1 MREGRPDGGRA
12 ARDDVAVQSSLH
24 PAPCR
29 ALARARRPW
38 ARVASLLVAAS
49 LVLTACGGDDGDTAE
64 SPASTA
70 ADPSASPGE
79 LPGGQADDGLSGE
92 PAPPLSLEA
101 LAAASTDAPAASG
114 AGVDEPPGPDERRS
128 VPDVEEAAASITAED
143 GTVTACCLMVAS
155 TDAQRQ
161 RGLMQVTDL
170 GGYAGMVFVWDH
182 DTEGAFW
189 MYNTVT
195 PLSIAWFDAEGNFVS
210 STDME
215 PCTSDDTNDC
225 PMYPPEGEYRF
236 ALEVFQGD
244 LDDLGVG
251 PGSRLALGG
260 PCAGVDGE
268 AAAAVPPAAGRT

>member
-1 MREGRPDGGRA
+1 M
-12 ARDDVAVQSSLH
+12 SL
-24 PAPCR
+24 
-29 ALARARRPW
+29 AL
-38 ARVASLLVAAS
+38 
-49 LVLTACGGDDGDTAE
+49 TGCGDDDDSTE
-64 SPASTA
+64 PPASTR
-70 ADPSASPGE
+70 ADPSPTTGE
-79 LPGGQADDGLSGE
+79 LPGTQADDGLSDG
-92 PAPPLSLEA
+92 PAPPLSLDA
-101 LAAASTDAPAASG
+101 LAAASADAPAAGG
-114 AGVDEPPGPDERRS
+114 AEVDEPPGPDERRS
-128 VPDVEEAAASITAED
+128 VPDVEEVAASITAED

-195 PLSIAWFDAEGNFVS
+195 PLSIAWFAADGAFVS

-268 AAAAVPPAAGRT
+268 AAAAVPTDAGRT